1 MTQLLTMSL
10 WLLAAIPALAEP
22 DWKWVQASN
31 LIDKWSVEQGLA
43 EVRIKNDGF
52 EARLYKP
59 TDLKTVYMRLNGTI
73 DKSRIVANQTM
84 ADNSK
89 SPSKFRG
96 PMKSSHWKAFEN
108 HSGVETIT
116 LTDGWSMIGLTRGIS
131 KKQ

>member
-1 MTQLLTMSL
+1 MIIFTIIIKRMTQLLTMSL

-59 TDLKTVYMRLNGTI
+59 TD
-73 DKSRIVANQTM
+73 
-84 ADNSK
+84 
-89 SPSKFRG
+89 
-96 PMKSSHWKAFEN
+96 
-108 HSGVETIT
+108 
-116 LTDGWSMIGLTRGIS
+116 
-131 KKQ
+131 